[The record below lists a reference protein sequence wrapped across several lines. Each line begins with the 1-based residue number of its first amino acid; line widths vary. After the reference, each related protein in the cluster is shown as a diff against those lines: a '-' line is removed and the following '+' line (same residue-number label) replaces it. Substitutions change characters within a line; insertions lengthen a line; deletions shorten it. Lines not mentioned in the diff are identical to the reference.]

1 MESVESLAMAGT
13 ERLGIGFVGAGFI
26 TQTFHSDSLRKIRNA
41 DAAGIMNPTV
51 SKAEGLA
58 DELREAD
65 CGDPDAY
72 DSVRELV
79 QDPGVDAL
87 WITSPNYARVETMEM
102 VAEELEQGNADLT
115 GIAIEKPLARNV
127 SEAKRVVELVE
138 QTGVA
143 HAYLENQVYMPSVT
157 RLKEL
162 LWAKGRSAGR
172 PYLARAAEEHS
183 GPHAAWFWDGEQ
195 QGGGVLND
203 MMCHS
208 HKVNKFLLEESAAG
222 GDDLTPVAVAGDIST
237 LKWGRDAYAE
247 ELADEY
253 GVDYEAAPAED
264 YARASVFYET
274 EDGELVVG
282 EATNSWNFV
291 GSGLRITVEL
301 LGPEYSGAVNT
312 LDTGTELFFSEN
324 LEEEG
329 EYYVE
334 KQEAEEGSIP
344 VVPDETA
351 AYGYL
356 DQNKHVVESFR
367 AGENA
372 REDVYD
378 GLEVVKLCMASYRA
392 AEEGRRIEFADVD
405 LDGYVPEPARGEFE
419 SGPAG
424 IRPD

>member
-1 MESVESLAMAGT
+1 MAGT

-115 GIAIEKPLARNV
+115 GIAFEKPLARNV

-183 GPHAAWFWDGEQ
+183 GPHAAWFWDGGQ
-195 QGGGVLND
+195 QGRCVERHDVSLTQSQQVPSGGVG
-203 MMCHS
+203 C
-208 HKVNKFLLEESAAG
+208 
-222 GDDLTPVAVAGDIST
+222 
-237 LKWGRDAYAE
+237 
-247 ELADEY
+247 
-253 GVDYEAAPAED
+253 
-264 YARASVFYET
+264 
-274 EDGELVVG
+274 
-282 EATNSWNFV
+282 
-291 GSGLRITVEL
+291 
-301 LGPEYSGAVNT
+301 
-312 LDTGTELFFSEN
+312 
-324 LEEEG
+324 
-329 EYYVE
+329 
-334 KQEAEEGSIP
+334 
-344 VVPDETA
+344 
-351 AYGYL
+351 
-356 DQNKHVVESFR
+356 
-367 AGENA
+367 
-372 REDVYD
+372 
-378 GLEVVKLCMASYRA
+378 
-392 AEEGRRIEFADVD
+392 
-405 LDGYVPEPARGEFE
+405 RG
-419 SGPAG
+419 
-424 IRPD
+424 

>member
-1 MESVESLAMAGT
+1 MSKT

-26 TQTFHSDSLRKIRNA
+26 TQTFHSDSLRKIRHA

-51 SKAEGLA
+51 SKAEDLA
-58 DELREAD
+58 DELRTAG
-65 CGDPDAY
+65 CGDPNAY
-72 DSVRELV
+72 GDVRELV
-79 QDPGVDAL
+79 RDPGVDAL
-87 WITSPNYARVETMEM
+87 WITSPNYTRVETMEM
-102 VAEELEQGNADLT
+102 VAEELEQGDADLT
-115 GIAIEKPLARNV
+115 GIAIEKPLGRNV
-127 SEAKRVVELVE
+127 KEAQRVVELLE
-138 QTGVA
+138 RTGVA

-162 LWAKGRSAGR
+162 LWSKGGPAGR

-183 GPHAAWFWDGEQ
+183 GPHAAWFWDGKR

-208 HKVNKFLLEESAAG
+208 HKVNKFLLESTEG
-222 GDDLTPVAVAGDIST
+222 GGLTPIAVAADIST

-247 ELADEY
+247 ELAEEY
-253 GVDYEAAPAED
+253 GVDYEGVPAED
-264 YARASVFYET
+264 YARGSVFYET

-301 LGPEYSGAVNT
+301 LGPEYSGSINT
-312 LDTGTELFFSEN
+312 LDTGTEVFFSKNIEGV
-324 LEEEG
+324 G

-334 KQEAEEGSIP
+334 KQEAEQGSIP

-372 REDVYD
+372 REDAYD
-378 GLEVVKLCMASYRA
+378 GLEVVNLCMASYKA
-392 AEEGRRIEFADVD
+392 AEEGRRIEFAEAD
-405 LDGYVPEPARGEFE
+405 LEEYVPEPARGEFE